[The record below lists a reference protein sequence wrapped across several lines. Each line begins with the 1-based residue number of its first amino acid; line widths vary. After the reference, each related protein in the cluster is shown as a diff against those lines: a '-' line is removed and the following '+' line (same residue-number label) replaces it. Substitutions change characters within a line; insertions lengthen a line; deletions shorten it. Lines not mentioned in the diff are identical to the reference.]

1 MLGAEARELDNHTAV
16 VGRARLIDHIHHVEA
31 EEPEKQIEQSSAIAM
46 EELEMQIYRTL
57 VLAGREMLICRRI
70 AVGAEQR
77 KAFVEDIHLAKV
89 RSLAAVVVVAVADP
103 DKTGESGKKAE
114 VAVVGIADT
123 AAVAEVVEG
132 K

>member
-1 MLGAEARELDNHTAV
+1 MLGAEARELGNHTAA
-16 VGRARLIDHIHHVEA
+16 VGRARLIDHIHHVEL
-31 EEPEKQIEQSSAIAM
+31 EEQAKQIEQSSAIAM
-46 EELEMQIYRTL
+46 EELEKPIYRTL
-57 VLAGREMLICRRI
+57 VLVEREMLICRRI

-77 KAFVEDIHLAKV
+77 KAAVGSIHLAKE
-89 RSLAAVVVVAVADP
+89 RSLAAVVVAVVDP
-103 DKTGESGKKAE
+103 DKTGESGKKVE